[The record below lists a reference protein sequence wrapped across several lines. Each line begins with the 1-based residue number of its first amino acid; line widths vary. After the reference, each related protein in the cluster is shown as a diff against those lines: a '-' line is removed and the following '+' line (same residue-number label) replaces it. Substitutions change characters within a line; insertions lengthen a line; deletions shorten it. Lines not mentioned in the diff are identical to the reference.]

1 MLSILVWR
9 RVKVLF
15 NVPAVLAHAV
25 GQTVSVR
32 LGVSS
37 SSWTNKATLCSK
49 QTYRLHQACSIAG
62 SSRSGIIAA
71 DEPHAGSERPSGST
85 TLCSR

>member
-49 QTYRLHQACSIAG
+49 QTYN
-62 SSRSGIIAA
+62 SGLQHSWQQQ
-71 DEPHAGSERPSGST
+71 EWHH
-85 TLCSR
+85 CSRRATCWL